1 MNKLNKQGIN
11 ILKIIFSN
19 TGRRI
24 SLFVSL
30 ILMLVLSGALVS
42 SFFLSDSTLNK
53 LAQSKYFQNKITQV
67 LEENDI
73 SSNGIISIT
82 FNNFSSAD
90 ITLEEG
96 RLSSF
101 DNLVGHDINLK
112 VDFIKYWLGS
122 RFIDEV
128 FIKTVVYRPPNNLSE
143 NLNNINSVD
152 FKSLTQSMYISLNKI
167 NSDSILIDKGTLKLQ
182 NQILNFEK
190 ISLFKNKKSL
200 NAKAILKVKP
210 NGNEISYAAKVNFS
224 LNPENIITFNIDFA
238 RI

>member
-1 MNKLNKQGIN
+1 
-11 ILKIIFSN
+11 
-19 TGRRI
+19 
-24 SLFVSL
+24 
-30 ILMLVLSGALVS
+30 MLYYHHS
-42 SFFLSDSTLNK
+42 SYQTQHSTNWRNQL
-53 LAQSKYFQNKITQV
+53 FQNKITQV

-73 SSNGIISIT
+73 SSNGILSIS

-128 FIKTVVYRPPNNLSE
+128 FIKTVVYRPQNNLSK

-152 FKSLTQSMYISLNKI
+152 FKFLTQSLKIFLHKI
-167 NSDSILIDKGTLKLQ
+167 NSDSILIDKGTLRLQ

-190 ISLFKNKKSL
+190 ISLFKNEKSL
-200 NAKAILKVKP
+200 NAKAIL
-210 NGNEISYAAKVNFS
+210 N
-224 LNPENIITFNIDFA
+224 
-238 RI
+238 

>member
-1 MNKLNKQGIN
+1 MNKLNKQEIN

-30 ILMLVLSGALVS
+30 ILILVLSGALAS
-42 SFFLSDSTLNK
+42 SFFLSVSTLNK
-53 LAQSKYFQNKITQV
+53 LAQSKYFKNKITQV

-128 FIKTVVYRPPNNLSE
+128 FIKKVVYSPQNNLTK
-143 NLNNINSVD
+143 NLNKINSED
-152 FKSLTQSMYISLNKI
+152 FKSLTQSMHISLNKI
-167 NSDSILIDKGTLKLQ
+167 NSDSILIDKGTLSY
-182 NQILNFEK
+182 K
-190 ISLFKNKKSL
+190 IK
-200 NAKAILKVKP
+200 
-210 NGNEISYAAKVNFS
+210 Y
-224 LNPENIITFNIDFA
+224 
-238 RI
+238 

>member
-30 ILMLVLSGALVS
+30 ILIFVLSGALAS
-42 SFFLSDSTLNK
+42 SFFLSDATLNK
-53 LAQSKYFQNKITQV
+53 LAESKYFQNKVTQV
-67 LEENDI
+67 LEDNNI

-101 DNLVGHDINLK
+101 DNIVGHDINLK
-112 VDFIKYWLGS
+112 VDFIKYWLGLS
-122 RFIDEV
+122 FIDEV
-128 FIKTVVYRPPNNLSE
+128 FVS
-143 NLNNINSVD
+143 
-152 FKSLTQSMYISLNKI
+152 KI
-167 NSDSILIDKGTLKLQ
+167 
-182 NQILNFEK
+182 
-190 ISLFKNKKSL
+190 
-200 NAKAILKVKP
+200 V
-210 NGNEISYAAKVNFS
+210 
-224 LNPENIITFNIDFA
+224 
-238 RI
+238 

>member
-1 MNKLNKQGIN
+1 MKKLNKQEIKIVN
-11 ILKIIFSN
+11 IIFSN
-19 TGRRI
+19 TVRRI

-30 ILMLVLSGALVS
+30 ILIMVLTTALVS
-42 SFFLSDSTLNK
+42 LVFLSESTLNK

-67 LEENDI
+67 FEENDI

-96 RLSSF
+96 RLSNF

-112 VDFIKYWLGS
+112 VNFIKYWLGS

-128 FIKTVVYRPPNNLSE
+128 FIKTVVYRPQNNLSK

-152 FKSLTQSMYISLNKI
+152 FKFLTH
-167 NSDSILIDKGTLKLQ
+167 
-182 NQILNFEK
+182 
-190 ISLFKNKKSL
+190 
-200 NAKAILKVKP
+200 
-210 NGNEISYAAKVNFS
+210 
-224 LNPENIITFNIDFA
+224 
-238 RI
+238 

>member
-1 MNKLNKQGIN
+1 MNKLNKQGTK

-30 ILMLVLSGALVS
+30 ILILVLSGALAS
-42 SFFLSDSTLNK
+42 SFFLSESTLNR
-53 LAQSKYFQNKITQV
+53 LAQSQYFQNKITQV

-73 SSNGIISIT
+73 SSNGILSIS

-96 RLSSF
+96 RLSNF

-112 VDFIKYWLGS
+112 VNFIKYWLGS

-128 FIKTVVYRPPNNLSE
+128 FIKTVVYRPQNNLSK
-143 NLNNINSVD
+143 NLDDINSVD
-152 FKSLTQSMYISLNKI
+152 FKFLTQSLKI
-167 NSDSILIDKGTLKLQ
+167 FLH
-182 NQILNFEK
+182 K
-190 ISLFKNKKSL
+190 I
-200 NAKAILKVKP
+200 
-210 NGNEISYAAKVNFS
+210 
-224 LNPENIITFNIDFA
+224 
-238 RI
+238 

>member
-1 MNKLNKQGIN
+1 MNKLNKQGAN

-30 ILMLVLSGALVS
+30 ILILVLSGALAS
-42 SFFLSDSTLNK
+42 SFFLSESTLNK

-73 SSNGIISIT
+73 SSNGILSIS

-128 FIKTVVYRPPNNLSE
+128 FIKTVAYRPQNNLRK

-152 FKSLTQSMYISLNKI
+152 FKLLTQSLHMLLNTI
-167 NSDSILIDKGTLKLQ
+167 NSDSILIDKGTLRLK
-182 NQILNFEK
+182 NQIVNFEK
-190 ISLFKNKKSL
+190 ISLFKNEKSL
-200 NAKAILKVKP
+200 NAKAI
-210 NGNEISYAAKVNFS
+210 
-224 LNPENIITFNIDFA
+224 
-238 RI
+238 